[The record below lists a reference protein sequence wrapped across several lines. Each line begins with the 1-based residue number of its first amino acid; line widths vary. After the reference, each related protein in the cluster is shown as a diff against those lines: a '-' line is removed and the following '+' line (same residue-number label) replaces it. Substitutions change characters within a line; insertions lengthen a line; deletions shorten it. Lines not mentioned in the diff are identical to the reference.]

1 MPYAIGLC
9 SGFTLLKPPITS
21 DHTHDNQITDKHV
34 NKEKDESDH
43 LRQLSEIADECLR
56 LRFCVMVNNRKDES
70 TQRYDTVLAR
80 RVGRNITPLGRLYSP
95 Q

>member
-1 MPYAIGLC
+1 MPYTIGLC
-9 SGFTLLKPPITS
+9 SGFTMLKPPIMS
-21 DHTHDNQITDKHV
+21 DYTHDDKIPDKHV

-43 LRQLSEIADECLR
+43 LRQLAEIADECLR
-56 LRFCVMVNNRKDES
+56 LRLCVMVNNCKDES
-70 TQRYDTVLAR
+70 AQRYNTVLAR